1 MYSISFYVV
10 LTTIIANFMI
20 TGSVIDIKSLQ
31 KVNIRTNFPYI
42 FRLVRINSKF
52 KHLFSLLM

>member
-31 KVNIRTNFPYI
+31 KVNIRTNF
-42 FRLVRINSKF
+42 RLHI
-52 KHLFSLLM
+52 